1 MENFRA
7 PCNSYP
13 EKLRGLIE
21 GFPKYPFLNELCSLA
36 FGGKNAPKRSF
47 GVLTQANW
55 QGAPSRGSVQP
66 FKGPGAGCSAL
77 CFGFL
82 LGRLPTQCNLP
93 P

>member
-7 PCNSYP
+7 LCNSYP
-13 EKLRGLIE
+13 QILRRPIE
-21 GFPKYPFLNELCSLA
+21 GFPKFSFLNELCCLA
-36 FGGKNAPKRSF
+36 FGGKNARKWSF

-66 FKGPGAGCSAL
+66 FKDPGAGFTAL